1 MGDVRP
7 SCVFD
12 EALIRQYQEAWAHLP
27 RPWIVVNR
35 KSNRCPNKDW
45 MGAHW
50 DRLIASLLNRYTVI
64 EIGAGTGAT
73 RCGIRT
79 MWT

>member
-1 MGDVRP
+1 
-7 SCVFD
+7 
-12 EALIRQYQEAWAHLP
+12 
-27 RPWIVVNR
+27 VNR
-35 KSNRCPNKDW
+35 KPNRCPNKDW

-50 DRLIASLLNRYTVI
+50 DRLIASLLYRYTVI
-64 EIGAGTGAT
+64 EIGAGAT